1 MSAKAKP
8 NMRQLSVFVTSVAGL
23 TIAIVG
29 WAVWRVTATSGVTEA
44 RPQDIISV
52 AASTL
57 SASAIPQAENQPKAT
72 VSGAL
77 APDFSL
83 TLFDTGETVTLSDW
97 RGQPV
102 ILDFF
107 ASWCP
112 SCQAEAP
119 GLQEFWQAYA
129 DRGLK
134 LLGVA
139 LNDSVDGLRRFKDDF
154 LLTYPMGL
162 DETGNIAAM
171 YSASSIPTFVFIDRE
186 GRIANVVVG
195 PMGKDK
201 LAAEAEALLK

>member
-1 MSAKAKP
+1 MLPKP
-8 NMRQLSVFVTSVAGL
+8 KFNMRQLSALVTLFAGL
-23 TIAIVG
+23 AVVIVG
-29 WAVWRVTATSGVTEA
+29 WAVWRVTATSGVTESG
-44 RPQDIISV
+44 PQDTISV
-52 AASTL
+52 AAPTL
-57 SASAIPQAENQPKAT
+57 PAPATPSAEAQPKVTA
-72 VSGAL
+72 GDAL

-83 TLFDTGETVTLSDW
+83 TLFDTGETVTLSGW

-129 DRGLK
+129 GRGLK

-139 LNDSVDGLRRFKDDF
+139 FNDSAEGLRVFKDDF

-162 DETGNIAAM
+162 DETGKIATA
-171 YSASSIPTFVFIDRE
+171 YRASSIPTFVFIDRE
-186 GRIANVVVG
+186 GHIANVVVG
-195 PMGKDK
+195 PMSKDK